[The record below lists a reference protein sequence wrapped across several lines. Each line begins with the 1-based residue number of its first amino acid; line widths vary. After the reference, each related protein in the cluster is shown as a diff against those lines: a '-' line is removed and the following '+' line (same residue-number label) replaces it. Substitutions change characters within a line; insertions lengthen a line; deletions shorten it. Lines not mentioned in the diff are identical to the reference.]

1 MRKNEEDQGAKLV
14 RYVLGVLLGGAVALF
29 TCFLFLLA
37 AAVGISRGLL
47 GEELMYQ
54 LTIVGCVLGGFIG
67 GMTAVKRCG
76 SRALIVGLLAGAVLF
91 LFLLTVG
98 ILFYDTAAPEEGGLG
113 LLCGALCGGAA
124 AGILGG
130 KPGKKKR
137 ASGGKRRGR

>member
-14 RYVLGVLLGGAVALF
+14 RYVLGVLLGGAAALF
-29 TCFLFLLA
+29 TCFVFLLA
-37 AAVGISRGLL
+37 ASVGISRGLV
-47 GEELMYQ
+47 GEDLTYQ
-54 LTIVGCVLGGFIG
+54 LTIVGCVLGGFVG

-76 SRALIVGLLAGAVLF
+76 SRALVVGLLVGAVLF
-91 LFLLTVG
+91 LLLLTVG

-130 KPGKKKR
+130 KPGRKKH
-137 ASGGKRRGR
+137 AGGRKRRV